1 MASEITKTNSYL
13 SSFKQ
18 AASAWATRENVI
30 LTGSLA
36 AGLLFGPYAM
46 AGGLALWAQD
56 RFLSDEPEVVHP
68 VVVAKVEPKKADPKT
83 TRAASLVLRPQ
94 YKPAFHIRGSGF
106 VDTPYSVSSREEYER
121 LYGDLP
127 EAPQMVKP
135 DTAAPALA
143 GGTSTL
149 GNPGASELPADSG
162 EKENA
167 APSAPLAGKDQPLD
181 TPALTAP
188 ALENPGSSELPA
200 DSRGKEI
207 APPSAS
213 LDSPA
218 VTASQEDTLT
228 TASQTALQQPAGKKE
243 LVPAEEDPLR
253 SAAASQTAPV
263 SVPDGNKEKPASQ
276 GVSLQAVPA
285 SQTALLPASTVVGK
299 KDAPGQTATAKPAV
313 RGSRALPPPPVGLPG
328 LPLIRN
334 AGSTCYLSAILWA
347 FFFDDPLIEER
358 VSLVKLTREEAFSPA
373 DLKNDTGYQLLVHLD
388 QLIKLAK
395 EGKPIGF
402 TEMNAFRIAL
412 MKHVPQMAPET
423 VLFFDKA
430 KKTYFERRMDHPMGQ
445 KDAEAALG
453 HLMGLVYD
461 QRAWTFGVEKRI
473 KPEVDGVELVES
485 SVRAV
490 EENAW
495 HIPLTLPF
503 DEQGKILQGVSFG
516 AVVNNFLHEDYSDV
530 SDAYKVHGNYAAKGC
545 ADKMPCT
552 VEEIRRKW
560 TGDFP
565 PFLAV
570 VQKRFLPTRQ
580 KLQGAIEVPEELMFH
595 ESVSADGQ
603 SKAVYRLKA
612 AVYHS
617 GGVGGGHYTAYVKN
631 SGRAYFC
638 DDLRGLPSETDK
650 FLAAADLGYILKYE
664 LVYRS

>member
-13 SSFKQ
+13 NAFKQ
-18 AASAWATRENVI
+18 AASSWATRENVI

-56 RFLSDEPEVVHP
+56 RFLSDESEVIHP
-68 VVVAKVEPKKADPKT
+68 VIVAKVEPKKADPKT
-83 TRAASLVLRPQ
+83 TRAASQVLRPQ
-94 YKPAFHIRGSGF
+94 YKPPFHLKGAGL
-106 VDTPYSVSSREEYER
+106 VDTPYSVSSQEEYER

-127 EAPQMVKP
+127 EAPQDKP
-135 DTAAPALA
+135 DMAAPALA
-143 GGTSTL
+143 GGASTL
-149 GNPGASELPADSG
+149 ENPGSCELPADSG
-162 EKENA
+162 QKENGDT
-167 APSAPLAGKDQPLD
+167 PAPLAGRDQLLGSPSV
-181 TPALTAP
+181 TAP
-188 ALENPGSSELPA
+188 ALEKPGSSELPA
-200 DSRGKEI
+200 DSRQKENGGTS
-207 APPSAS
+207 APLAGIDQP
-213 LDSPA
+213 LRSPG
-218 VTASQEDTLT
+218 QENPLT
-228 TASQTALQQPAGKKE
+228 TASQTALQQSAARKE
-243 LVPAEEDPLR
+243 LVPAQEDPLR
-253 SAAASQTAPV
+253 TAAVSQTAEESPAQK
-263 SVPDGNKEKPASQ
+263 VP
-276 GVSLQAVPA
+276 LQAVPA
-285 SQTALLPASTVVGK
+285 SQTALLLASTTAGK
-299 KDAPGQTATAKPAV
+299 KDPAAKPAAKPAV
-313 RGSRALPPPPVGLPG
+313 RGSRALAPLPVGLPG
-328 LPLIRN
+328 LPLIQN

-358 VSLVKLTREEAFSPA
+358 VRLVKATREEVFSPA
-373 DLKNDTGYQLLVHLD
+373 VLENDTGYQLLVHLD
-388 QLIKLAK
+388 RQIKLAK
-395 EGKPIGF
+395 EGKPIGLS
-402 TEMNAFRIAL
+402 EMHAFRIAL

-423 VLFFDKA
+423 VLFYDKA
-430 KKTYFERRMDHPMGQ
+430 KKKYFEGRMDQPMGQ

-453 HLMGLVYD
+453 HLMGLVFD

-503 DEQGKILQGVSFG
+503 DDQGKILQGVSFG
-516 AVVNNFLHEDYSDV
+516 AVVNNFLHEDYTDV
-530 SDAYKVHGNYAAKGC
+530 SDAYKIHANYAAKGC

-580 KLQGAIEVPEELMFH
+580 KLEGAIEVPEELIFH
-595 ESVSADGQ
+595 ESVSADGR

-638 DDLRGLPSETDK
+638 DDLKRRLPSETDK
-650 FLAAADLGYILKYE
+650 FLAGADHGYILKYE
-664 LVYRS
+664 LVEVLRG

>member
-18 AASAWATRENVI
+18 TASAWATRENVI

-68 VVVAKVEPKKADPKT
+68 VIVAKVEPKKADPKT

-149 GNPGASELPADSG
+149 GNPGASELPADSR
-162 EKENA
+162 EKEK
-167 APSAPLAGKDQPLD
+167 APSSASLD
-181 TPALTAP
+181 TPAP
-188 ALENPGSSELPA
+188 ENP
-200 DSRGKEI
+200 
-207 APPSAS
+207 
-213 LDSPA
+213 
-218 VTASQEDTLT
+218 LT
-228 TASQTALQQPAGKKE
+228 TASQTALQPPAGKKE

-263 SVPDGNKEKPASQ
+263 AVPVGKKEEP
-276 GVSLQAVPA
+276 VPA

-299 KDAPGQTATAKPAV
+299 KDPPAQPGTSKPAV
-313 RGSRALPPPPVGLPG
+313 RGSRVLAPPPVGLPG

-334 AGSTCYLSAILWA
+334 AGSTCYLSAVLWA
-347 FFFDDPLIEER
+347 FFFDDPLIEQR
-358 VSLVKLTREEAFSPA
+358 VSLVKQTREEAFSPA
-373 DLKNDTGYQLLVHLD
+373 ELKNDTGYQLLVHLD
-388 QLIKLAK
+388 LLIKLAK
-395 EGKPIGF
+395 EGKPIGL
-402 TEMNAFRIAL
+402 TEMNAFRNAL

-423 VLFFDKA
+423 VLFYDKA
-430 KKTYFERRMDHPMGQ
+430 KKTYFERRVDHPMGQ

-503 DEQGKILQGVSFG
+503 DDQGKILQGVSFG
-516 AVVNNFLHEDYSDV
+516 AVVNNFLHEDYTDV
-530 SDAYKVHGNYAAKGC
+530 SDAYKIHANYAAKGC

-617 GGVGGGHYTAYVKN
+617 GGVGGGHYTAFVKN

-650 FLAAADLGYILKYE
+650 FLAGADHGYILKYE
-664 LVYRS
+664 LVEVLRT